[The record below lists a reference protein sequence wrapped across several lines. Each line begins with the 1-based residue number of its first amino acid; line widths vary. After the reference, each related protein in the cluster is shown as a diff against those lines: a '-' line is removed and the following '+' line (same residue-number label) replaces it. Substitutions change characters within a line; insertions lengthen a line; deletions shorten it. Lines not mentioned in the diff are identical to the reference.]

1 MTLKEIQ
8 LEGREQLMIPLIEL
22 GQVVRELVEIEAQK
36 TFANENWNYQIKGL
50 KKRLVTL
57 AHAPEERE

>member
-50 KKRLVTL
+50 KKRMVTL
-57 AHAPEERE
+57 AHATKERE